1 MEELIKEYE
10 KLKIKREILLKVI
23 NEASALTDKIEN
35 LFTDEEREFWS
46 SDYEECDEIITVL
59 KELIL
64 AIKDIVRDG
73 FINMGNFSIL
83 YEEFRFFVDEYSTG
97 KIKYL
102 NKFLL
107 SSLRVLVKFLEIST
121 DELNFVKIGVKGIKK
136 KIENWE

>member
-121 DELNFVKIGVKGIKK
+121 DELNFVKIGAKGIKK